1 MSDLRWEHYA
11 EQRREEMLN
20 EIYDEMP
27 KLYDGNNY
35 DEILDNVLKY
45 VNAEYGEWERF
56 ISREDILVIIN
67 EYTARL
73 V

>member
-1 MSDLRWEHYA
+1 MSDLVWEHYA

>member
-1 MSDLRWEHYA
+1 MSDLVWEHYA

-73 V
+73 G

>member
-1 MSDLRWEHYA
+1 MSDLVWEHYA

-67 EYTARL
+67 EYIARL

>member
-1 MSDLRWEHYA
+1 MSDLVWEHYA

-27 KLYDGNNY
+27 KLYDGNHY
-35 DEILDNVLKY
+35 DEIIDNVLKY

-56 ISREDILVIIN
+56 ISKDDIKEIVN